1 MGNCGLPREHDSA
14 RAARTPVLLV
24 AVLVA
29 ADVAIDLIGFATGHA
44 GGLSDADSATGI
56 FGWVATV
63 VLAAAAGLAVVLA
76 RRRRVLLLLAVSLVF
91 VLVSA
96 RTYLRVHFGA
106 WPAVYVPVLAAIAV
120 LLLVATPA
128 GTAARRLALS
138 ALVLL
143 AVSLALH
150 ELGPPLLR
158 RLGWVPGDFVY
169 ELKIALKGSLELGG
183 WALAALAL
191 ASTAAAERAVRAGPS
206 RRRAAGVAAT
216 QPPPRPSRRALRAAA
231 GSAAAG
237 RGAGCAVA
245 RARRTRPASR

>member
-29 ADVAIDLIGFATGHA
+29 ADVAVDLIGFATGHA
-44 GGLSDADSATGI
+44 GGISDADSATGI
-56 FGWVATV
+56 SGWVATV
-63 VLAAAAGLAVVLA
+63 VLAAAAGFAVVLA
-76 RRRRVLLLLAVSLVF
+76 RRRPVLVLLAASLVF

-96 RTYLRVHFGA
+96 RVYLRDHLGA
-106 WPAVYVPVLAAIAV
+106 WPAVYVPVLAGIAV

-128 GTAARRLALS
+128 GSPARRLALA

-143 AVSLALH
+143 GISLFLH

-158 RLGWVPGDFVY
+158 RLGTVPGDFVY

-191 ASTAAAERAVRAGPS
+191 AYTAASERAVRASPS
-206 RRRAAGVAAT
+206 HRPAAGVLARTAVGERAT
-216 QPPPRPSRRALRAAA
+216 
-231 GSAAAG
+231 
-237 RGAGCAVA
+237 
-245 RARRTRPASR
+245 